1 MRRVLVVDDE
11 PELIEQLRLALRP
24 DEAGWTV
31 TFALSPDEGLA
42 ALAND
47 RYDVVL
53 SDMVM
58 PGMDG
63 ATLLGHVRER
73 QPQAVRIAFSSFAAF
88 DNGVRAAATAHLF
101 IEKPRSLDELR
112 GVVEH
117 ACRLQEMLREE
128 ELRRAAAGAKALPS
142 APEVYTE
149 LQRVLATG
157 AAGAHEVADILG
169 RDMAMSAKVLQL
181 VNSAFFGLPSRISR
195 IDHAVSYLGLTTL
208 EAVVLSAEAFE
219 AFPAAAQVEGFDL
232 DGLQRHGALVGRIAR
247 RILPGGD
254 REGDVLIAGMLHD
267 LGELVLAAN
276 DPEALAESLRVARAE
291 GRPLFEVE
299 YDLRG
304 SSHAEVGAYVLGI
317 WNLPYTVVEAVARH
331 HTAPLM
337 EPTEL
342 TPCLAVH
349 VADALAHEA
358 MPDAIP
364 THGLD
369 EATLSR
375 ARLLDRLPAW
385 RRIAAAEA
393 AALS

>member
-1 MRRVLVVDDE
+1 VRRVLVVDDE
-11 PELIEQLRLALRP
+11 PDLIERLATALRP
-24 DEAGWTV
+24 ADLRV
-31 TFALSPDEGLA
+31 TLARSPDEGLA
-42 ALAND
+42 ALAAD

-73 QPQAVRIAFSSFAAF
+73 QPQAVRIAFSSLTTF
-88 DNGVRAAATAHLF
+88 DNGVRAAATAHLY

-128 ELRRAAAGAKALPS
+128 ELRRAAAGATALPS
-142 APEVYTE
+142 VPAVYAE
-149 LQRVLATG
+149 LQEALASG
-157 AAGAHEVADILG
+157 AGVHEVADVLA

-181 VNSAFFGLPSRISR
+181 VNSAFFGLPARISR

-219 AFPAAAQVEGFDL
+219 AFQPARDLDGFDL
-232 DGLQRHGALVGRIAR
+232 GELQRHGVLVARIAR
-247 RILPGGD
+247 RLLPGGD
-254 REGDVLIAGMLHD
+254 REGDVVTAGMLHD
-267 LGELVLAAN
+267 LGELVLAASEP
-276 DPEALAESLRVARAE
+276 DALAESRRVARE
-291 GRPLFEVE
+291 EQRPAFEVE
-299 YDLRG
+299 YELRG

-342 TPCLAVH
+342 NPCLAVH
-349 VADALAHEA
+349 VADALAHEVA
-358 MPDAIP
+358 PGPVP
-364 THGLD
+364 THELD
-369 EATLSR
+369 EPTLAH
-375 ARLLDRLPAW
+375 ARVLDRLPAW

-393 AALS
+393 AALG